1 MALDFKRRHLQPE
14 VMLMLIRWY
23 VAYVLSYSLPEG
35 QSSALDGDWFTLTN
49 MTISPRFEVFRA
61 LRLAFM
67 V

>member
-35 QSSALDGDWFTLTN
+35 QILSARW
-49 MTISPRFEVFRA
+49 
-61 LRLAFM
+61 RLVHAYQYDHITPF
-67 V
+67 